1 MRRWSPSQHN
11 GKLAVILAIAVLAL
25 TFGSGNALA
34 DDQINES
41 GKASPNGLVYIENLA
56 GSIKVKG
63 WDKNEIE
70 VTGTLDEKAKR
81 LNFETGK
88 KKSVIEVVYPRRV
101 KNIEEGSHLV
111 IMVPRGSSLEI
122 ECVSADIEVSGV
134 EGDVEVE
141 NVSGDIDL
149 VGPCES
155 ADVDVIS
162 GNVTLQDPGDVVSIE
177 CISGRVEAT
186 GGRADVKVETVSG
199 EIFLEF
205 ELFKNLLV
213 EAVSGNIK
221 VIGDLASSGSF
232 ELDVHSGEITLILP
246 REVSAEFEANTFNG
260 DIQTDFGYE
269 GSQTSKYLPG
279 QELEFSVGGGGAD
292 VEINTFSGDINIRK
306 K

>member
-1 MRRWSPSQHN
+1 MARDKHINRSNH
-11 GKLAVILAIAVLAL
+11 LALILTATVLTMVMGGGAVLAD
-25 TFGSGNALA
+25 TEV
-34 DDQINES
+34 NES
-41 GKASPNGLVYIENLA
+41 GSASARGVVYIENLA
-56 GSIKVKG
+56 GSVKVKG

-70 VTGTLDEKAKR
+70 VTGTLDEKAR
-81 LNFETGK
+81 ELNFETGK
-88 KKSVIEVVYPRRV
+88 KKCIVEVVYPRRV

-269 GSQTSKYLPG
+269 GSKTSKYLPG